1 MIETKQWVREQLKA
15 RYAGFDRI
23 IGMVTWLLLVLVALE
38 IRLLAMERRGALLL
52 TSCGALLACYRLLAR
67 RFLRIGKLKGALD
80 LGLLLFFV
88 VAICWYTGK
97 TASPFLS
104 IVYLILMASSLALG
118 RGVTYLLA
126 GCAVASYAML
136 ASGQPASFTA
146 PLAGRLVELFPF
158 LLIAH
163 LGALLSGEADT
174 ARAEVERLS
183 LTDDLTDLNNM
194 RSFET
199 LALQQERLSKRY
211 GKPFAICMLDA
222 DNLKQVNDRYGHL
235 AGTEL
240 IKWTARII
248 RRNIRESDVAAR
260 FGGDEFIILYSDHE
274 RQQIQP
280 AVQRIVQA
288 MAASPFSFEGHL
300 ITSTLSA
307 GIASY
312 PADGTDLRTVVKRA
326 DEAMYLSKRLGKNR
340 VTVSG
345 AGELAAGGELLQVGG
360 E

>member
-1 MIETKQWVREQLKA
+1 MIESKQWVREQLKA
-15 RYAGFDRI
+15 KYAGYDRI
-23 IGMVTWLLLVLVALE
+23 IGIVTWIILALVALE
-38 IRLLAMERRGALLL
+38 VKLLPMEPGPALLL
-52 TSCGALLACYRLLAR
+52 TLCSGFLLCYRAIAS
-67 RFLRIGKLKGALD
+67 RFLPVGELKGGLD
-80 LGLLLFFV
+80 LALLLFFA
-88 VAICWYTGK
+88 VAVCWFTGK

-104 IVYLILMASSLALG
+104 VIYLILMASSLALG
-118 RGVTYLLA
+118 RRVTYLLA
-126 GCAVASYAML
+126 GCAVASYALL
-136 ASGQPASFTA
+136 ASALPASYAA

-158 LLIAH
+158 ILIAH
-163 LGALLSGEADT
+163 LAALLSNEAET

-211 GKPFAICMLDA
+211 GKPYAICMLDA
-222 DNLKQVNDRYGHL
+222 DNLKQVNDRHGHL

-248 RRNIRESDVAAR
+248 RQNIREADVAAR
-260 FGGDEFIILYSDHE
+260 FGGDEFIILYSGHE
-274 RQQIQP
+274 KHQIQP

-288 MAASPFSFEGHL
+288 MASSPFSFEGHL
-300 ITSTLSA
+300 ICSTLSA
-307 GIASY
+307 GVASY
-312 PADGTDLRTVVKRA
+312 PADGNDLRSVVKRA
-326 DEAMYLSKRLGKNR
+326 DEAMYRSKRLGKNR

-345 AGELAAGGELLQVGG
+345 GGELEAAPLLQVGG